1 MTFGTYRQT
10 GRLQNGNFLSDELRF
25 TGCDQQPQQQRPLQQ
40 GIKHPN
46 SEKARR
52 VAQLTKLR
60 ERYRTGPKPETVIPR
75 YPQYHLT
82 FGTC

>member
-1 MTFGTYRQT
+1 VPGQE
-10 GRLQNGNFLSDELRF
+10 NIPP
-25 TGCDQQPQQQRPLQQ
+25 QQPYPQNQQQQRLPPQ

-60 ERYRTGPKPETVIPR
+60 ERYRMGPKPETVPLAMLHTPDIV
-75 YPQYHLT
+75 
-82 FGTC
+82 G